1 MKIVTEGHM
10 IMFCVNLKWMNYLS
24 PYIQDK
30 YHRLETQW
38 SYLIIKK
45 DVSMSVNISKFKWA
59 WVSKIFRKD
68 ESSKLIIHI
77 YI

>member
-24 PYIQDK
+24 AYIQDK

-45 DVSMSVNISKFKWA
+45 DVLMSWNISKFK
-59 WVSKIFRKD
+59 
-68 ESSKLIIHI
+68 
-77 YI
+77 